1 MKTKMNYFM
10 KKKLDNLSSFLKKK
24 IAKKNIKI
32 GIIGLGYT
40 GLPLAIQIRKKSF
53 VTFGFDVD
61 KKKISNLKKKY
72 LILIGLKMLI

>member
-1 MKTKMNYFM
+1 MNYFM
-10 KKKLDNLSSFLKKK
+10 KKKSDNLSSFLKKK

-61 KKKISNLKKKY
+61 KKKSRT
-72 LILIGLKMLI
+72 